1 MRVNIRGENQSSIVS
16 IKQVPITDCQ
26 KVKSFESCVS
36 SRSDT
41 LIMSGYSV
49 TMRKSRSTSRE
60 RAALLAPP
68 RDFTSA
74 AREKSPFEIGD
85 KPDKQVASSKAII
98 DKAAIMDISGGVT
111 NVDEYINL
119 FFTDFC
125 ALDKA
130 SCADISEVKIVI
142 VEEDEEEA
150 AREAEE
156 AAKAAAEAQAQAEA
170 EELRSE
176 TESPTGSEESEESG
190 STEVSNLITTI
201 IVVACKSLHHH

>member
-1 MRVNIRGENQSSIVS
+1 
-16 IKQVPITDCQ
+16 
-26 KVKSFESCVS
+26 
-36 SRSDT
+36 
-41 LIMSGYSV
+41 MSGYSV
-49 TMRKSRSTSRE
+49 TIRKSRSTSRE

-68 RDFTSA
+68 RDFTSST
-74 AREKSPFEIGD
+74 REKSPFEIGD

-98 DKAAIMDISGGVT
+98 DKAAIMDISGGMT

-156 AAKAAAEAQAQAEA
+156 AARLAADAEIQRAEA
-170 EELRSE
+170 ESP
-176 TESPTGSEESEESG
+176 TESEDTEATEESG
-190 STEVSNLITTI
+190 ESGEPDVSNACTTTSPKKRTITSSF
-201 IVVACKSLHHH
+201 IVLSTFAHRRLKGGQTTPT

>member
-1 MRVNIRGENQSSIVS
+1 M
-16 IKQVPITDCQ
+16 
-26 KVKSFESCVS
+26 
-36 SRSDT
+36 
-41 LIMSGYSV
+41 
-49 TMRKSRSTSRE
+49 
-60 RAALLAPP
+60 APP
-68 RDFTSA
+68 RDFASA

-156 AAKAAAEAQAQAEA
+156 AAKAAAEAEAQ
-170 EELRSE
+170 RSE
-176 TESPTGSEESEESG
+176 AESPTESEDSEESG
-190 STEVSNLITTI
+190 SAEVSDSFIFMSLGHTITSSFIELCTLTHWRI
-201 IVVACKSLHHH
+201 YGSKRRTTTSS